1 MLIRRVLYYT
11 QPIPYRNGA
20 KTREGLS
27 GRAND
32 DRLLRAA
39 GSRLCR
45 KGGVLASISK
55 SPHVRISDV
64 HKRFD
69 GGANGGYALLGVELE
84 IERGEFVCVIGPSGC
99 GKSTLLRLI
108 GGLLEPTSGEI
119 RIDGRAPA
127 EAQAD
132 KAFGFVFQEP
142 SLLPWRTVADN
153 VRLPLEV
160 NRRNNPSEGYSVG
173 ELLELVGLDTYA
185 GYYPSQLSG
194 GMQQRAALARALASG
209 ASLLLMDE
217 PFGALDEITR
227 AAMGYELLR
236 IWDAD
241 QKSVV
246 FVTHS
251 ISEAVKL
258 SDRVV
263 ALSSGPGRVSGVVD
277 IGLPRPRSREMEREP
292 EFLRYSETLHDL
304 LSGGS
309 LDGEACAR

>member
-1 MLIRRVLYYT
+1 M
-11 QPIPYRNGA
+11 
-20 KTREGLS
+20 
-27 GRAND
+27 
-32 DRLLRAA
+32 
-39 GSRLCR
+39 
-45 KGGVLASISK
+45 
-55 SPHVRISDV
+55 

-173 ELLELVGLDTYA
+173 ELLELVGLDRYA

-309 LDGEACAR
+309 LDGEAGAR